1 MIQSDLSGGFVLSTD
16 LGTDRIL
23 LWSFDSQAGTLKANV
38 PPFVSLPEGDGPR
51 HFAFHPGGRWLYAL
65 QEEGSTVAAF
75 DYDITTGRLSPL
87 QTLSCLPKEFAGTS
101 FASEVL
107 VSGDGRF
114 LYAANRLHNSI
125 AILDIGAA
133 GDLTYLGEQWTHG
146 DYPASFNLDPTGRFL
161 YVCNQK
167 SDVITTFRVNRKT
180 GALAFSGQYTPL
192 GTPASIV
199 FLS

>member
-1 MIQSDLSGGFVLSTD
+1 MIQSDPSGGFVLSTD
-16 LGTDRIL
+16 LGADRIL
-23 LWSFDSQAGTLKANV
+23 LWSFDSRTGTLKANV

-51 HFAFHPGGRWLYAL
+51 HFTFHPGGRWLYAL

-75 DYDITTGRLSPL
+75 DYDSTTGRLSPL
-87 QTLSCLPKEFAGTS
+87 QTLSCLPKGFAGTS

-114 LYAANRLHNSI
+114 LYAENRLHNSI
-125 AILDIGAA
+125 AIFAIGAA
-133 GDLTYLGEQWTHG
+133 GDLVYIGEQWTHG
-146 DYPASFNLDPTGRFL
+146 DYPASFNIDPTGRFL

-167 SDVITTFRVNRKT
+167 SDAIATFLVNRKT
-180 GALAFSGQYTPL
+180 GALAFTGHYTPI

-199 FLS
+199 FLA